1 MATIGTE
8 RPPCDE
14 GVIHGGKGAAPCDEH
29 AKPWVLAAT
38 ILGSSLAF
46 ILSSVVNVALPAMQ
60 RSLEASV
67 AEMQW
72 VVNAYMLMLGAL
84 ILVGGS
90 AGDRFGR
97 RRVFA
102 LGIVVFTLASVGC
115 TQAPDALTL
124 ILARAVQGVG
134 GALLVPASLAIISA
148 TFPAKERGRAI
159 GTWAGFSALTTAGG
173 PLLGGWLV
181 DAFSWRAVFWS
192 VIPLALAALAIT
204 LWRVPES
211 RDEEDEARLDVGG
224 ALLAAAGLGA
234 LTYGLVASSNL
245 GWGHAA
251 VWTSVLGG
259 ALALAGFVYV
269 ERKSAD
275 PMMPPELFRSRSF
288 SGANLMSLLLYF
300 ALSGAFF
307 FLPFN
312 FIQVQGYSATLAGAA
327 FLPFTLVMGGL
338 SRWSG
343 GLIDR
348 YGAKK
353 PLVIGPLVAGA
364 GFALLA
370 VPGVGSSYWT
380 TFGPAL
386 LVLGVGMA
394 VSVAPLTTVV
404 MSAVAD
410 RYAGVASGINNAAT
424 RVAGLISVAVLG
436 AVAVGLFGRA
446 LDVRLAELDAP
457 PEAEA
462 AVYEARRQLAGAEPP
477 SDVGDETRQALEQ
490 AVATSYVESFRWI
503 MLLAS
508 GLAALSALCAAWMIE
523 PGLGGDGGEG
533 ERENGSGGEEARCE
547 GARK

>member
-8 RPPCDE
+8 RSPCDE
-14 GVIHGGKGAAPCDEH
+14 GVIHGGKDAAPCAAH
-29 AKPWVLAAT
+29 VKPWVLAAT

-60 RSLEASV
+60 RSLEAGV

-102 LGIVVFTLASVGC
+102 LGIAVFTLASGAC
-115 TQAPDALTL
+115 ALAPDALTL

-148 TFPAKERGRAI
+148 TFPPKERGKAI

-192 VIPLALAALAIT
+192 IIPLAVLALAIT

-211 RDEEDEARLDVGG
+211 RGDEDEARLDVWG
-224 ALLAAAGLGA
+224 ALLATAGLGVA
-234 LTYGLVASSNL
+234 TYGLVASSNL

-251 VWTSVLGG
+251 VLASVVGG
-259 ALALAGFVYV
+259 ALLLVLFVYV
-269 ERKSAD
+269 EGRSKS
-275 PMMPPELFRSRSF
+275 PMMPLGLFRSRSF

-312 FIQVQGYSATLAGAA
+312 LIQVQGFSATLAGAA

-353 PLVIGPLVAGA
+353 PLVAGPLIAGA

-386 LVLGVGMA
+386 LVLGFGMA

-404 MSAVAD
+404 MGAVAD

-436 AVAVGLFGRA
+436 AVAVGLFGSA
-446 LDVRLAELDAP
+446 LDVRLGELDAP
-457 PEAEA
+457 AEAKA
-462 AVYEARRQLAGAEPP
+462 AVYEARQQLAGAEPP
-477 SDVGDETRQALEQ
+477 ADVSAEARRALEG
-490 AVATSYVESFRWI
+490 AVKASYVESFRWI
-503 MLLAS
+503 MLLAG
-508 GLAALSALCAAWMIE
+508 GLAVLSALCAAWLIE
-523 PGLGGDGGEG
+523 GGLGENGGEG
-533 ERENGSGGEEARCE
+533 ERENGSGEEEAAR
-547 GARK
+547 GAGQE

>member
-1 MATIGTE
+1 MTIGTE
-8 RPPCDE
+8 RPPCDA
-14 GVIHGGKGAAPCDEH
+14 GVVHGGKAATPCAED

-46 ILSSVVNVALPAMQ
+46 ILSSVVNVALPSMQ
-60 RSLEASV
+60 RSLGASV
-67 AEMQW
+67 VEMQW
-72 VVNAYMLMLGAL
+72 IVNAYMLLLGAL

-97 RRVFA
+97 RRMFV
-102 LGIVVFTLASVGC
+102 LGIVIFTLASVGC
-115 TQAPDALTL
+115 ALAPDALTL
-124 ILARAVQGVG
+124 ILARGVQGVG

-148 TFPAKERGRAI
+148 TFPPKERGKAI

-181 DAFSWRAVFWS
+181 DVFSWRAVFWS
-192 VIPLALAALAIT
+192 VIPLAVLALAIT
-204 LWRVPES
+204 LWRMPES
-211 RDEEDEARLDVGG
+211 RDDDGAARLDVWG
-224 ALLAAAGLGA
+224 ALLAAVGLGA
-234 LTYGLVASSNL
+234 ATYGLIASSEL
-245 GWGHAA
+245 GWRHAA
-251 VWTSVLGG
+251 VWTSVVGG
-259 ALALAGFVYV
+259 VLALGLFVYV
-269 ERKSAD
+269 EARSAD
-275 PMMPPELFRSRSF
+275 PMMPLKLFRSRSF

-353 PLVIGPLVAGA
+353 PLVVGPVVAGI

-370 VPGVGSSYWT
+370 VPDVGSSYWT
-380 TFGPAL
+380 TFLPAL
-386 LVLGVGMA
+386 LVLGFGMA

-404 MSAVAD
+404 MGAVAD
-410 RYAGVASGINNAAT
+410 RYAGVASGINNAAS
-424 RVAGLISVAVLG
+424 RVAGLIAVAVLG
-436 AVAVGLFGRA
+436 AVAVGFFSEA
-446 LDVRLAELDAP
+446 LDVRLAALDVRS
-457 PEAEA
+457 ETKD
-462 AVYEARRQLAGAEPP
+462 AVYAARQELAGATPP
-477 SDVGDETRQALEQ
+477 SEVSERDRRALEG
-490 AVATSYVESFRWI
+490 AIRTSYVYSFRWI
-503 MLLAS
+503 MLIAA

-523 PGLGGDGGEG
+523 AGVEGKRGGE
-533 ERENGSGGEEARCE
+533 RRNGGGRQKEA
-547 GARK
+547 